1 MHDGWTFLRK
11 SSALGKIQDQSKTF
25 ILECVVEIL
34 IVIVPVLEERLGG
47 VALDPLLGGD
57 ITPGHPPG
65 EVNLPLVLLYVPLQ
79 SSDQWVTGE
88 VSIGRIGGFWWM
100 LPISFVV
107 ISRVGCHDNLWLA
120 ISNLHNINLSIV
132 WPPP

>member
-1 MHDGWTFLRK
+1 MNNGWT
-11 SSALGKIQDQSKTF
+11 SSGESSTLGKVQDQSKTL

-34 IVIVPVLEERLGG
+34 IVIVAILEEGLGG

-57 ITPGHPPG
+57 ITPRHPPG
-65 EVNLPLVLLYVPLQ
+65 EVDLPLVRLYVPLQ
-79 SSDQWVTGE
+79 SSDQRVTGE

-107 ISRVGCHDNLWLA
+107 IGG
-120 ISNLHNINLSIV
+120 
-132 WPPP
+132 